1 MENVL
6 WTEKEKSKNCRSI
19 QNVLT
24 NSAQLSALLFMAH
37 EKSQQAAKPFLGEE
51 VGVGAVEKH
60 HGAPTFVLRLGK

>member
-1 MENVL
+1 
-6 WTEKEKSKNCRSI
+6 
-19 QNVLT
+19 
-24 NSAQLSALLFMAH
+24 MAH